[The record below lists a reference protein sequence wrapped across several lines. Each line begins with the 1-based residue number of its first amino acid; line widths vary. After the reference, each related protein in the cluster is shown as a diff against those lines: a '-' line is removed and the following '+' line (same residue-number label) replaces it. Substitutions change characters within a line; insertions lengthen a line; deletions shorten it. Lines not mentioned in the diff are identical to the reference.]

1 MVDEPAPHR
10 QAVSNWTKGA
20 LGGGTVSL
28 DRELL
33 VEVASKSFTS
43 APGSA
48 VVREAAA
55 QASGSEWVVVTD
67 ADGNPVG
74 LLRRTD
80 LERADD
86 RQRVGELVKRPI
98 IILPEDQPLAESLE
112 TWALHEFAGAL
123 TELDGII
130 AVSHDDRPA
139 GVLGGSL
146 LNRYVL
152 TTRGSSSIDTS
163 MGGTINNIGRI
174 VRSCQFTD
182 QAAARK
188 CTARRSFSRPQAMM
202 PDCKNPDHLT
212 PHAFDW

>member
-1 MVDEPAPHR
+1 M
-10 QAVSNWTKGA
+10 
-20 LGGGTVSL
+20 SL

-33 VEVASKSFTS
+33 ADVASDSVTS
-43 APGSA
+43 IPSSA

-55 QASGSEWVVVTD
+55 QASGTEWVVVTD
-67 ADGNPVG
+67 TNSNPVG

-86 RQRVGELVKRPI
+86 RQRVGEMVKRPI
-98 IILPEDQPLAESLE
+98 IILPEHLPLAESLE

-130 AVSHDDRPA
+130 AVGDDDRPV
-139 GVLGGSL
+139 GVLAGSL

-152 TTRGSSSIDTS
+152 TTRGPSSIDT
-163 MGGTINNIGRI
+163 GLRGTINNIGRI

-188 CTARRSFSRPQAMM
+188 CTARRSFSRPPAMM
-202 PDCKNPDHLT
+202 PDCKNPDQLA
-212 PHAFDW
+212 PHAFGW